1 MDDLF
6 QNIEFA
12 GPLAQAIVD
21 TVREPLLVLGP
32 DLRVIAA
39 SRSFFLNFR
48 TDSKDILGQKL
59 FDIFQGQLDVP
70 SLYPLLKKIVPDHTV
85 LEGFEVSV
93 SIPGIGQRTF
103 VLNARKVFYP
113 EDNNLTLL
121 IAFEDVTERR
131 ARDDERAD
139 LLRRTEELLQ
149 QKEMLL
155 KEIQHRV
162 ANSLQIIAGILMM
175 KARSVTSEETRQ
187 HLQDAQLRVISVA
200 TVQQHLESA
209 GKDDVIA
216 VGPYLTKL
224 CKSLADSMIADD
236 RAISLEVISD
246 DGLVIS
252 SQAVSLGLIV
262 MELLINALKHAFPK
276 DHLNAKVIIRYETY
290 GANWRLTVSDNG
302 VGKTIE
308 PTTAA
313 NAKGGLGTS
322 LVKALAQQLEAQVE
336 TVSSGAGTSITIT
349 REATMPPDD
358 QSALQNS

>member
-1 MDDLF
+1 MSPSGVPEMMKEQTFCDARR
-6 QNIEFA
+6 NCC
-12 GPLAQAIVD
+12 
-21 TVREPLLVLGP
+21 
-32 DLRVIAA
+32 
-39 SRSFFLNFR
+39 
-48 TDSKDILGQKL
+48 SK
-59 FDIFQGQLDVP
+59 
-70 SLYPLLKKIVPDHTV
+70 
-85 LEGFEVSV
+85 
-93 SIPGIGQRTF
+93 
-103 VLNARKVFYP
+103 
-113 EDNNLTLL
+113 
-121 IAFEDVTERR
+121 
-131 ARDDERAD
+131 
-139 LLRRTEELLQ
+139 
-149 QKEMLL
+149 KEMLL

-200 TVQQHLESA
+200 TVQQHLKSA

-336 TVSSGAGTSITIT
+336 TVSSGRVRVLQLHERQPCPPMTKAHYKILDFARGTKRIVYSDMISTCVFLRSFVAGGGAIAKNFKSWL
-349 REATMPPDD
+349 RRRH
-358 QSALQNS
+358 LVR